1 MSDLR
6 IKTIVAPGESGNDGW
21 VAARGDKL
29 GNLYSLPAEL
39 GFGVDGRLFGCHFG
53 TVTTPLAT
61 AATTAIAAQ
70 RPMAWLRIPDGTAIM
85 PLSVNILVEAAG
97 ATTQGE
103 ISIAICQNDVGNG
116 TSSAGTSGALSLNTA
131 VPRASLVTPRQ
142 LSTGDS
148 TAETSLL
155 ELKRFSF
162 AASAVNQDFSWNA
175 RQLVVPLVLRG
186 PASFLV
192 YIGGNAVNFYAQM
205 QWLEVTET
213 SVSA

>member
-6 IKTIVAPGESGNDGW
+6 GFTIISPGAAADNTW
-21 VAARGDKL
+21 VGAHSDKF

-39 GFGVDGRLFGCHFG
+39 GLTMDGRLYGAHFG
-53 TVTTPLAT
+53 TVTTPIAT
-61 AATTAIAAQ
+61 QATTALAAT
-70 RPMAWLRIPDGTAIM
+70 RPQAWLRVADGTAIV
-85 PLSVNILVEAAG
+85 PLSVNIVVEATG

-116 TSSAGTSGALSLNTA
+116 TSAAGTSGPISLNTA
-131 VPRASLVTPRQ
+131 VPRASAVLARQ
-142 LSTGDS
+142 LATAAV
-148 TAETSLL
+148 TAETNLL

-175 RQLVVPLVLRG
+175 RSLVIPLVLRG

-192 YIGGNAVNFYAQM
+192 YVGGNAVNFYAQM
-205 QWLEVTET
+205 QWMEFSE
-213 SVSA
+213 SQVS